1 MTDKKKTI
9 KIMDTTLRDGSHS
22 VRHQFTLED
31 ITAISS
37 ALDES
42 GVYAIEISHGDGL
55 AGSSIQYGW
64 SLFSEEE
71 RLSAANQVIKKSKLA
86 VLLLPGIGTREDLQK
101 AIACGT
107 KMARIATHVTEADI
121 SEQHIKM
128 CKDMGLEV
136 VTFLMLAHMEP
147 PSKVLEQGKLMES
160 YGADV
165 VYVVDSAGAML
176 PDDVRAKV
184 GLLKEHLK
192 VEVGFHAHNNLGLG
206 IGNTLAAI
214 EEGATAV
221 DGSLCGM
228 GGGSGNAATEV
239 LAAVLDRAGYD
250 TGVNLYKMMDAAEE
264 IVRPRML
271 RPQIIDRSSLALG
284 YAGVYS
290 SFLLHTYKAAERFK
304 VDPLDVL
311 IELGKRRVVGGQED
325 MIVDVAYELA
335 RSKSNNRQGSM
346 GS

>member
-147 PSKVLEQGKLMES
+147 PSKVLEQAKLMES

-184 GLLKEHLK
+184 GLLREHLK

-206 IGNTLAAI
+206 SGTHWQQSRKGQRLLM
-214 EEGATAV
+214 GVFAV
-221 DGSLCGM
+221 WGVSPGM
-228 GGGSGNAATEV
+228 
-239 LAAVLDRAGYD
+239 
-250 TGVNLYKMMDAAEE
+250 
-264 IVRPRML
+264 PR
-271 RPQIIDRSSLALG
+271 RK
-284 YAGVYS
+284 
-290 SFLLHTYKAAERFK
+290 F
-304 VDPLDVL
+304 
-311 IELGKRRVVGGQED
+311 
-325 MIVDVAYELA
+325 
-335 RSKSNNRQGSM
+335 
-346 GS
+346 

>member
-9 KIMDTTLRDGSHS
+9 KITDTTLRDGSHS
-22 VRHQFTLED
+22 VKHQYTLDD
-31 ITAISS
+31 ITAFAS

-64 SLFSEEE
+64 SLFSEKE
-71 RLSAANQVIKKSKLA
+71 RLSAANQVVKKSKLA
-86 VLLLPGIGTREDLQK
+86 VLLLPGIGTRRDLQE
-101 AIACGT
+101 AIACGA

-128 CKDMGLEV
+128 CKDMGIEV
-136 VTFLMLAHMEP
+136 VTFLMLAHMESP
-147 PSKVLEQGKLMES
+147 AKVLEQAKLMES

-165 VYVVDSAGAML
+165 VYIVDSAGAML
-176 PDDVRAKV
+176 PEDVRAKV
-184 GLLKEHLK
+184 GILKEHLD

-206 IGNTLAAI
+206 IGNNLAAI
-214 EEGATAV
+214 EEGATSV

-228 GGGSGNAATEV
+228 GAGAGNAATEV
-239 LAAVLDRAGYD
+239 LAAVLDRAGYQ

-264 IVRPRML
+264 IVRPRMP
-271 RPQIIDRSSLALG
+271 RPQTIDRASLALG

-290 SFLLHTYKAAERFK
+290 SFLLHTYKAADRFK

-311 IELGKRRVVGGQED
+311 IELGKQRVVGGQED
-325 MIVDVAYELA
+325 MIVDVAYKLA
-335 RSKSNNRQGSM
+335 RAHSNKK
-346 GS
+346 